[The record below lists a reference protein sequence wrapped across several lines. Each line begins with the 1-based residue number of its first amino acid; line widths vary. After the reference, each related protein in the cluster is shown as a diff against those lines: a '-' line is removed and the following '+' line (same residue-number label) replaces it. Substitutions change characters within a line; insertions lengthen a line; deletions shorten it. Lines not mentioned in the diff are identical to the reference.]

1 MQNRL
6 MAGNLAG
13 AVTARCRTELGELG
27 RATGMARRPDLP
39 MSEHSHQDYAGDP
52 QMPKMSAVA
61 GTHFYSQVGVIIR
74 GKIGLLPVSRDCGPA
89 LS

>member
-27 RATGMARRPDLP
+27 LATGMARRPDLRI
-39 MSEHSHQDYAGDP
+39 EGDAFLHAYAL
-52 QMPKMSAVA
+52 A
-61 GTHFYSQVGVIIR
+61 
-74 GKIGLLPVSRDCGPA
+74 
-89 LS
+89 